1 MSMTVG
7 NASIMGKEKLS
18 EYAKSNPWAII
29 DGGIIE
35 PGRYSNASAAQRYA
49 DRYYRGRNVEVRH
62 TRTGR
67 GIHRRRGSWF
77 SDAKLMS
84 AEHLKGERRRRVID
98 A

>member
-7 NASIMGKEKLS
+7 NASIMGKRELS
-18 EYAKSNPWAII
+18 EHAKSNPWAII

-35 PGRYSNASAAQRYA
+35 KPRYSSQGAAQRYA

-67 GIHRRRGSWF
+67 GVHRRRGSWF
-77 SDAKLMS
+77 SDAQLFA
-84 AEHLKGERRRRVID
+84 AEHLKDERRRRVID